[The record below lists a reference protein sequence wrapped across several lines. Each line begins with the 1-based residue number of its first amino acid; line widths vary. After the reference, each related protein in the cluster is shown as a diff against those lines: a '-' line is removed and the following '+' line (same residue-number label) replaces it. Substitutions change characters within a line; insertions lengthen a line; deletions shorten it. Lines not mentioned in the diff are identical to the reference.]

1 MLISMLKFKK
11 KKKIKIL
18 PYVSI
23 IKDHHQGVFC
33 TSLKLLVYLKNTEF
47 KILKIN
53 PCVMVAI
60 L

>member
-1 MLISMLKFKK
+1 MLISMLKYIKK
-11 KKKIKIL
+11 YHKVL

-23 IKDHHQGVFC
+23 VKDHHQGVFC
-33 TSLKLLVYLKNTEF
+33 TSLKLLIYLKNTEF

-53 PCVMVAI
+53 PGVMAAI